1 MTIGNDVE
9 AAGVKEEIPHDH
21 LFKVTGLSSTN
32 LEKLAQGTDISF
44 FVNLHVLYVE
54 EELDLT

>member
-1 MTIGNDVE
+1 MAIGNDLE

-44 FVNLHVLYVE
+44 FVYLHVLYVK
-54 EELDLT
+54 EELDVT